1 MRDVSR
7 RYGSPMYKVI
17 RVVAVS
23 LIHLLFKVRV
33 CGREYLPKEGPLL
46 IASNHI
52 NVLDPFAIGAVVP
65 RFVEFMAKDELF
77 HVPVVAGLIR
87 YLGAFPVRRGANDKA
102 ALKRALEVPK
112 RNGCLVIFPE
122 GHRSRDGRIGKG
134 MAGIALVARR
144 SMSPVVPCA
153 IVGTYGFR
161 RTVTIRF
168 GQPIVPAED
177 DTNESLLDKLMTQ
190 IHYLHSVSNLG
201 S

>member
-1 MRDVSR
+1 MSDVSR
-7 RYGSPMYKVI
+7 RYRSPVYKVI
-17 RVVAVS
+17 RGVAVS
-23 LIHLLFKVRV
+23 LVHLLFRVRV
-33 CGREYLPKEGPLL
+33 SGREYLPKDGGFL

-52 NVLDPFAIGAVVP
+52 NVLDPFVIGAVVP

-77 HVPVVAGLIR
+77 HVPVASGLIR

-112 RNGCLVIFPE
+112 RGGCLVIFPE

-134 MAGIALVARR
+134 LPGIALVARR
-144 SMSPVVPCA
+144 SMCPVVPCA

-161 RTVTIRF
+161 RTVMIRF
-168 GQPIVPAED
+168 GEPIVPSED
-177 DTNESLLDKLMTQ
+177 DTNETLLDKLMTQ
-190 IHYLHSVSNLG
+190 IRYLHSVSNLG